1 MSLSDAIAPHL
12 PYLRRYARALT
23 GTQARGDAYVRAC
36 LEAILAEP
44 ELFDAGLPARVTLYR
59 IFYSVWES
67 AQVEVPEIDSPL
79 TGHERS
85 IAGKLQRIT
94 PRHRQ
99 ALLLVSLEGFSTD
112 EAAIILNVEPDEVPP
127 LLESALA
134 DIQKGIATEVLII
147 EDEPI
152 ISLDLT
158 AIVEEMGHKVVGVAT
173 THRDA
178 LEAAR
183 AKRPGLVL
191 ADIQLADD
199 SSGIDAVRDILKEL
213 VAPVIF
219 ITAFP
224 DRLLT
229 GDRPEPTFLVTKPFQ
244 ANTVKAAIGQALLFA
259 DMSDDTVKA

>member
-1 MSLSDAIAPHL
+1 MSLSDTIAPHL

-23 GTQARGDAYVRAC
+23 GTQSRGDAYVRTC

-44 ELFDAGLPARVTLYR
+44 ELFQETLPPRITLYR
-59 IFYSVWES
+59 IFYGIWAS
-67 AQVEVPEIDSPL
+67 AQVEAPEADDPL

-85 IAGKLQRIT
+85 MAGKLQRMT
-94 PRHRQ
+94 PQNRQ
-99 ALLLVSLEGFSTD
+99 ALLLVALEGFSPD

-127 LLESALA
+127 MIEAALE
-134 DIQKGIATEVLII
+134 DIQQGLATGVLII

-152 ISLDLT
+152 ISLDLS
-158 AIVEEMGHKVVGVAT
+158 AIVEEMGHNVVAVAT
-173 THRDA
+173 THREA
-178 LEAAR
+178 LKAAR
-183 AKRPGLVL
+183 AHTPGLVL

-229 GDRPEPTFLVTKPFQ
+229 GNRPEPTFLVTKPFQ
-244 ANTVKAAIGQALLFA
+244 TDTVKAAIGQALFFA
-259 DMSDDTVKA
+259 DLSAN

>member
-1 MSLSDAIAPHL
+1 MSLSDTIAPHL

-23 GTQARGDAYVRAC
+23 GAQVRGDAYVRTC
-36 LEAILAEP
+36 LEAILADP
-44 ELFDAGLPARVTLYR
+44 ELFEAVLPPRVTLYR
-59 IFYSVWES
+59 IFYGIWSS
-67 AQVEVPEIDSPL
+67 SQVEVPEADDPL

-85 IAGKLQRIT
+85 MAGKLQLMT
-94 PRHRQ
+94 PQNRQ
-99 ALLLVSLEGFSTD
+99 ALLLVALEGFSPD
-112 EAAIILNVEPDEVPP
+112 EAAIILNVEPDEVPVM
-127 LLESALA
+127 LEAALA
-134 DIQKGIATEVLII
+134 DIQQELSTDVLII

-158 AIVEEMGHKVVGVAT
+158 AIVEEMGHRVVGVAT

-178 LEAAR
+178 LAAAR
-183 AKRPGLVL
+183 THAPGLVL

-229 GDRPEPTFLVTKPFQ
+229 GNRPEPTFLVTKPFQ
-244 ANTVKAAIGQALLFA
+244 SDTVKAAIGQALLFA
-259 DMSDDTVKA
+259 DVSDK